1 MKRKFIVL
9 NKEREYEY
17 DITVEET
24 DNGIKTTLFNSSS
37 AIWSESVKG
46 KEIISMLN
54 DGNDIKF
61 SHKLGKKLDYAELAE
76 LRLLLIFENGIDTEL
91 NQDEYKILEETV

>member
-1 MKRKFIVL
+1 MKRKFIIL

-24 DNGIKTTLFNSSS
+24 DNGILTTLFNSSS
-37 AIWSESVKG
+37 TIWSESVKG

-54 DGNDIKF
+54 DGNGIKF
-61 SHKLGKKLDYAELAE
+61 SYKIGKKLGYAEVAE
-76 LRLLLIFENGIDTEL
+76 LRLLLNFENSIDTEL
-91 NQDEYKILEETV
+91 NKGGYKIIEEIE